1 MDGVEWRFLLQ
12 GGTTTFAAPNPAP
25 SWVTDKVYHLL
36 YLQLESILA
45 KMHMMSTT
53 STISHEF
60 LSIGFLFNCMYASCR
75 EGQSICREIFQALV
89 QCQKLDHLYAPT
101 KF

>member
-12 GGTTTFAAPNPAP
+12 GGTTAFTAPNPAP
-25 SWVTDKVYHLL
+25 SWVTEKVYHL

-45 KMHMMSTT
+45 KMHMMST

-75 EGQSICREIFQALV
+75 EGQSTCREIFQALV
-89 QCQKLDHLYAPT
+89 
-101 KF
+101 